1 MRGYGAKSQNE
12 VTDTSCRA
20 VNQGPVRPLLGVGLL
35 LLAAQIGYCGVAAA
49 ASPAAPAF
57 EESPCDVPNAANVAA
72 GLRCGTVHVPRDY
85 AHPESGT
92 FALSIVIAKSAQ
104 PPALRDPVIYI
115 NGGPGEPLTIYAAYQ
130 TQKPYAAQRDLILVD
145 QRGIGRSEPDLCRDL
160 NRRLLDELIAFLADR
175 TQDAEARLRTTYM
188 SCHDEAVKRGI
199 DLADFGTPTTAEDID
214 QVRQALGIERWN
226 VYGESYG
233 TTVAMTLMAL
243 HPDTLR
249 SVVLD
254 SVYPPDPMPPPSSI
268 IGASRAAF
276 FDACTQDK
284 ECAAATPDLAGLY
297 QDTLRLLAQRPLTV
311 AVPPRMQMP
320 DDRVQI
326 TVPLFERIVSQLLY
340 YPKYYPTLPT
350 LIRRIHD
357 GETQGVAPLLVA
369 LKAAA
374 ATLDVGVH
382 AAVEC
387 RDRPHYRDPLPN
399 DADTSD
405 ENIVCGMSRDWVALG
420 PPPLIPQGTSVPTLV
435 LGGEF
440 DPVAGP
446 ALGRDVAE
454 RIGPAA
460 RWIAFAGIGHNV
472 RHFSACGAQITFD
485 FIGNP
490 DKAPDTVCASRMP
503 AIFAT
508 K

>member
-1 MRGYGAKSQNE
+1 
-12 VTDTSCRA
+12 
-20 VNQGPVRPLLGVGLL
+20 VN
-35 LLAAQIGYCGVAAA
+35 
-49 ASPAAPAF
+49 
-57 EESPCDVPNAANVAA
+57 
-72 GLRCGTVHVPRDY
+72 
-85 AHPESGT
+85 
-92 FALSIVIAKSAQ
+92 
-104 PPALRDPVIYI
+104 
-115 NGGPGEPLTIYAAYQ
+115 AAYQ
-130 TQKPYAAQRDLILVD
+130 AREPYAAQRDLILVD
-145 QRGIGRSEPDLCRDL
+145 QRGTGRSEPDLCRDL
-160 NRRLLDELIAFLADR
+160 NRRLLDQSIAFLADR
-175 TQDAEARLRTTYM
+175 TQDVEVSLRATYM

-199 DLADFGTPTTAEDID
+199 DLADFGTRTTAQDID
-214 QVRQALGIERWN
+214 EVRQALGIERWN

-268 IGASRAAF
+268 IGAARAAF
-276 FDACTQDK
+276 FDACTRDR
-284 ECAAATPDLAGLY
+284 ECAADTPELAGLY
-297 QDTLRLLAQRPLTV
+297 QDTLRLLAQSLLTV
-311 AVPPRMQMP
+311 AVPPRMQIP
-320 DDRVQI
+320 DDRVRI
-326 TVPLFERIVSQLLY
+326 TPPLFEGIISRLLY
-340 YPKYYPTLPT
+340 YPTYYPTLPT
-350 LIRRIHD
+350 FIRRIHD

-374 ATLDVGVH
+374 STQDIGVH

-387 RDRPHYRDPLPN
+387 RDRPHFRDPLPSN
-399 DADTSD
+399 AGTSD
-405 ENIVCGMSRDWVALG
+405 YGTLHGMCRDWAELG
-420 PPPLIPQGTSVPTLV
+420 PPPLIPQGASVPTLV
-435 LGGEF
+435 LGGQF

-472 RHFSACGAQITFD
+472 RHFSGCGVRITFD
-485 FIGNP
+485 FISNP

>member
-1 MRGYGAKSQNE
+1 
-12 VTDTSCRA
+12 
-20 VNQGPVRPLLGVGLL
+20 VNQVHARPLLGVGLL

-57 EESPCDVPNAANVAA
+57 EESPCDVPDAANVAA

-85 AHPESGT
+85 THPESGT
-92 FALSIVIAKSAQ
+92 FALSVVIAKSAQ
-104 PPALRDPVIYI
+104 QPAFRDPVIYI
-115 NGGPGEPLTIYAAYQ
+115 SGGPGEPLTMYAAYQ
-130 TQKPYAAQRDLILVD
+130 AREPDGAQRDLILVD
-145 QRGIGRSEPDLCRDL
+145 QRGTGRSEPDLCRDL
-160 NRRLLDELIAFLADR
+160 NRRLLDESIAFLADR

-199 DLADFGTPTTAEDID
+199 DLADFGTRTTAEDID
-214 QVRQALGIERWN
+214 QVRQGLGIERWN
-226 VYGESYG
+226 LYGESYG
-233 TTVAMTLMAL
+233 TTVAMMLMAL

-249 SVVLD
+249 SVVFD

-268 IGASRAAF
+268 IGAARAAF
-276 FDACTQDK
+276 FDACTRDT
-284 ECAAATPDLAGLY
+284 ECAADTPDLAGLY
-297 QDTLRLLAQRPLTV
+297 QDTLRLLVQRSLTV

-320 DDRVQI
+320 DDRVRI
-326 TVPLFERIVSQLLY
+326 TAPLFEGIIGRLLY
-340 YPKYYPTLPT
+340 YPTYYPTLPAF
-350 LIRRIHD
+350 IRRIHD

-374 ATLDVGVH
+374 STQDIGVH

-399 DADTSD
+399 DAGTSD
-405 ENIVCGMSRDWVALG
+405 AILYGMCRDWAELG
-420 PPPLIPQGTSVPTLV
+420 PPPLIPQGASVPTVV
-435 LGGEF
+435 LGGQF

-446 ALGRDVAE
+446 ALGRDIAE